1 MRRLLPLVLLP
12 ALALAGCSG
21 GGAGTGASPSS
32 SGKVRVVAST
42 DVWGDVVRQ
51 VGGPAV
57 EVTSL
62 ISDPDRDP
70 HEYQADPRAHLAVS
84 RAQLVVVNGG
94 GYDDF
99 LSRLLENAPESTE
112 VLDAADESGL
122 DTDPAAGEFNEHL
135 WYDLPVVSRIA
146 AHVGDRLARVDPAR
160 KAVFEAGVRR
170 FQGRLQALI
179 DEERDAGAA
188 AKGEGVAITE
198 PVPLYM
204 TAALGLVN
212 RTPAAFSEAIEEGDD
227 VAPGVLQ
234 QQLAVIREKRVALLA
249 YNEQTTGPTTEQVL
263 AAARSAGVP
272 VVGVRETLPDGQDY
286 LQWMRH
292 DLDSMRAATA
302 R

>member
-21 GGAGTGASPSS
+21 GTSAAPDDDR
-32 SGKVRVVAST
+32 VRVVAST
-42 DVWGDVVRQ
+42 DVWGDIVEQ
-51 VGGPAV
+51 IGGPAV
-57 EVTSL
+57 QVTS
-62 ISDPDRDP
+62 IITDPDRDP
-70 HEYQADPRAHLAVS
+70 HEYQADARDQLAVS

-99 LSRLLENAPESTE
+99 LSQLLTNAPSSTE

-122 DTDPAAGEFNEHL
+122 DTTPATGEFNEHL

-146 AHVGDRLARVDPAR
+146 GSIGTALAKVDPDHRA
-160 KAVFEAGVRR
+160 AFADGVSR
-170 FQGRLQALI
+170 FRDRLQALVD
-179 DEERDAGAA
+179 DERAA
-188 AKGEGVAITE
+188 RADGTGKGVAITE

-204 TAALGLVN
+204 TAAIGLED

-227 VAPGVLQ
+227 VAPAVLQ
-234 QQLAVIREKRVALLA
+234 EQLALLTDKRVVLLA

-286 LQWMRH
+286 LTWMRH
-292 DLDSMRAATA
+292 DLDAMRAAVSG
-302 R
+302 